1 MFFGKQARAHGVD
14 SYLVVLCVLFACSTT
29 QHHTDRNTTWIASSG
44 VIQDVLWALGN
55 HSGDIQ
61 VLRYGL
67 LAISNLATG
76 GVCVLECAKPWG
88 MVGHTV

>member
-14 SYLVVLCVLFACSTT
+14 SYLVVLCVLFACTT
-29 QHHTDRNTTWIASSG
+29 MQHHTDRNTTWIAASG

-61 VLRYGL
+61 LHRHGLRAL
-67 LAISNLATG
+67 TNLATDGLCVG
-76 GVCVLECAKPWG
+76 GLCGVVDHGWCV
-88 MVGHTV
+88 